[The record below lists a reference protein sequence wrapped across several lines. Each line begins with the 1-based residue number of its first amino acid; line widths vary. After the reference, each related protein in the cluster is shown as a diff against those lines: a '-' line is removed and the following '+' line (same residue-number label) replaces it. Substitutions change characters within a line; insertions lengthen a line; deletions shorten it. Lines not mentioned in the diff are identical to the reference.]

1 MSVARTCC
9 LLVGLLAVPASAA
22 TQWNWEWTPSAGET
36 APAASICPLKY
47 GKTWAYTVEIDDGP
61 VSTLAAATLLA
72 SFHYTEAPPGVT
84 GGTVRPF
91 VGSAAVFTKRVGGNT
106 TYVDFDDLRG
116 LQASGWGVA
125 NHSYAHTFSAAVPT
139 TPAQIREDHYWSQT
153 VFAAEL
159 GRGRA
164 SAHFVYANGWIGY
177 AGPTAG
183 DYSYFGEFGFRGGTR
198 AGGTSPRNL
207 LAPTCDVRNFKRS
220 NLDGLDTA
228 NPLRDLTA
236 PTLGDFIVELTHSL
250 DPVEGSENRNAWST
264 RLAYLETTYGA
275 AGADSLWSAPSAE
288 VFDYAAAARVA
299 TLSITPGRVHLS
311 LPDGAPGAALTLKL
325 TGIPL
330 ATVIAPPPGGTAY
343 RSGTTVWLTT
353 PFLGQPGSPAPFPR
367 LVRRY
372 QGPVQELLFD
382 SAVRV
387 AGVQIHQQGEAPDP
401 LSITLTTAA
410 GTHAFATVSGLGS
423 NWGDRKLFAAIPSLT
438 PAELPESTALHVTTN
453 KALKEMSVWVVDESV
468 RRWSEW
474 QAENFSPA
482 EIAAGTA
489 ADTADSDGDGLPNLL
504 EYALGSAPRA
514 PSPSAGPAVAL
525 EEGFLVLRFTRTPA
539 HPDAV
544 LSVEASTD
552 LTDPTRWS
560 LIAQSA
566 GGAET
571 ISNGATGVTELG
583 TGPLKTVLVRD
594 TLATTSGPRRFLRL
608 RVTR

>member
-1 MSVARTCC
+1 MPVAPTR
-9 LLVGLLAVPASAA
+9 LLLLGLLASPALAT
-22 TQWNWEWTPSAGET
+22 TQWNWEWTPSASET
-36 APAASICPLKY
+36 APAASVCPLKY

-61 VSTLAAATLLA
+61 ISTLAAAALLA
-72 SFHYTEAPPGVT
+72 SFHYTEAPPGVP
-84 GGTVRPF
+84 GGTLRPF
-91 VGSAAVFTKRVGGNT
+91 VGSSAVFTKRIGGNT
-106 TYVDFDDLRG
+106 TYVDFDALRG

-125 NHSYAHTFSAAVPT
+125 NHSYAHTFSAATPA

-153 VFAAEL
+153 VFATEL

-177 AGPTAG
+177 AGPAAG
-183 DYSYFGEFGFRGGTR
+183 DYSFFAEFGFRGGTR

-207 LAPTCDVRNFKRS
+207 LAPNCDARNFKRS
-220 NLDGLDTA
+220 NLDGLGTTD
-228 NPLRDLTA
+228 PLRDLTA

-250 DPVEGSENRNAWST
+250 DPVEGSENRNAWT
-264 RLAYLETTYGA
+264 ARLAYLETTYGA

-288 VFDYAAAARVA
+288 VFDYAAASRVA
-299 TLSITPGRVHLS
+299 TVSITPGRVHLT
-311 LPDGAPGAALTLKL
+311 LPDGSPGAALTLKL

-330 ATVIAPPPGGTAY
+330 ATVIAPPPGGTIY
-343 RSGTTVWLTT
+343 RSGMTVWLTT

-372 QGPVQELLFD
+372 QGPVQDLVFD

-410 GTHAFATVSGLGS
+410 GTHAFATAPGLGS
-423 NWGDRKLFAAIPSLT
+423 NWGDRKLFAALPTLT
-438 PAELPESTALHVTTN
+438 AAELPDATALHVTTN
-453 KALKEMSVWVVDESV
+453 KALKEMSVWVIDESV
-468 RRWSEW
+468 RRWPEW
-474 QAENFSPA
+474 QAETFSPV
-482 EIAAGTA
+482 EITAGTA
-489 ADTADSDGDGLPNLL
+489 ADSADPDGDGLSNLL
-504 EYALGSAPRA
+504 EYALGSGPRA
-514 PSPSAGPAVAL
+514 PSPSASPIVAL
-525 EEGFLVLRFTRTPA
+525 EDGFLVLRFTRTPA
-539 HPDAV
+539 HPDVV

-552 LTDPTRWS
+552 FTDPTRWS

-571 ISNGATGVTELG
+571 ISNGASAVTE
-583 TGPLKTVLVRD
+583 TDAGPLTAVRVRD
-594 TLATTSGPRRFLRL
+594 VLPITSGQRRFLRL